1 MSLLYQTAPVAVA
14 FTGVLDTG
22 KTADYFMIS
31 AREITPK
38 HLLLK
43 YTAFYYQLLSFI
55 SLYMSARTLYG
66 FSKLYY

>member
-22 KTADYFMIS
+22 KASNYFMIS
-31 AREITPK
+31 SREITPK

-55 SLYMSARTLYG
+55 SLYMRAKALYA
-66 FSKLYY
+66 FSKLR